1 MTMRGN
7 ERWRAAREQ
16 MEERSLV
23 RCELS
28 PAHEAQT
35 LDELSAAAAVA
46 VTVAAPHDAGV
57 PDLHVDFRKY
67 RHA

>member
-16 MEERSLV
+16 MKERSLV

-35 LDELSAAAAVA
+35 LDVLSAAVA
-46 VTVAAPHDAGV
+46 VAVAAPA
-57 PDLHVDFRKY
+57 
-67 RHA
+67 